1 MLRNISWYGLDKLL
15 KMLSLLATSIVVSR
29 VVGID
34 DYGVYSYFIALN
46 TLIIPLV
53 LLGLDDY
60 CYQKFASRKRKK
72 NKVIIGNVNAI
83 RLMANG
89 GVIVLLILLTPFINH
104 NSFVILFVLGLG
116 NFSSVFTIYQYW
128 NSANCENKV
137 NAISSIISTFLFV
150 IVKVFILLSGLE
162 YTVFQMILLYT
173 VEVCISA
180 IVNFS
185 LSKIQFNFMFNWR
198 IIRILLYKAMPMTVS
213 GVAIVAYYKMDQ
225 IMLGT
230 MSSYRDVSVYAVQAQ
245 LLMAVNLLL
254 QILIN
259 GSFPQ
264 WFNKRKLDYCIIGA
278 LSRFLF
284 LVSSILWILT
294 FFISQPVIEFLW
306 GEDFSDV
313 TFLLLI
319 TIIGTLFSGFGAIGA
334 KILTFENLQNYR
346 MKRVLIAM
354 VINFIMN
361 LMLIPVYGYYGA
373 AIATV
378 FSQLYSGLIGNFFSR
393 KTRWLV
399 LRQFS
404 FFSYSSWSIRDI
416 NKIFKI

>member
-278 LSRFLF
+278 LSRVLF

-354 VINFIMN
+354 IINFIMN
-361 LMLIPVYGYYGA
+361 LMLI
-373 AIATV
+373 
-378 FSQLYSGLIGNFFSR
+378 
-393 KTRWLV
+393 
-399 LRQFS
+399 
-404 FFSYSSWSIRDI
+404 
-416 NKIFKI
+416 